1 MGVNVRVPNENW
13 RHEIMIWMSDTLTKH
28 GWREVFDMEAFA
40 GKIFVKMRPFREFEI
55 YDEQEAAWFIL
66 RWL

>member
-1 MGVNVRVPNENW
+1 
-13 RHEIMIWMSDTLTKH
+13 MSDTLTKH

>member
-1 MGVNVRVPNENW
+1 MGVNVRVPNDIW
-13 RHEIMIWMSDTLTKH
+13 RHEIMIWMSDNLTKE
-28 GWREVFDMEAFA
+28 GWGEVFEHD
-40 GKIFVKMRPFREFEI
+40 KINGRVKMRPFREFEI